1 MRKQQERAG
10 FGLIEILVVIV
21 IIAVLASLL
30 IPRLT
35 GAGEKDKKKRT
46 PIQRAKDTA
55 GISYTGQINQAIM
68 MYKDSNDNQNP
79 PNLQALKSY
88 GVTDEMLLDQ
98 VTRQP
103 LAYDPITGAVGAAA
117 VPPATTAPGV
127 PAPTA
132 PQRTN
137 VGPGG
142 VSLPNIPQTSI
153 DTGENE

>member
-1 MRKQQERAG
+1 MTRKRSQVG
-10 FGLIEILVVIV
+10 FGLIEILVVVV

-35 GAGEKDKKKRT
+35 GAGRKDKKSRT

-55 GISYTGQINQAIM
+55 GVSYIGQINQAIT
-68 MYKDSNDNQNP
+68 MYKDANDDRNP
-79 PNLQALKSY
+79 PNLQALKQY

-98 VTRQP
+98 VTKQP
-103 LAYDPITGAVGAAA
+103 LAYDPATGAVGAAA
-117 VPPATTAPGV
+117 QSAIAPPGSVA
-127 PAPTA
+127 A

-142 VSLPNIPQTSI
+142 VSLPNIPQPSV

>member
-1 MRKQQERAG
+1 MTLKRNRTG

-30 IPRLT
+30 LPRLI
-35 GAGEKDKKKRT
+35 GSGDKEKKKRT

-55 GISYTGQINQAIM
+55 GVSYTQQINQAIM
-68 MYKDSNDNQNP
+68 LYKDANDDQNP

-103 LAYDPITGAVGAAA
+103 LAYDPVTGTVGAPTQAPA
-117 VPPATTAPGV
+117 VTVPGGATAP
-127 PAPTA
+127 TS

-142 VSLPNIPQTSI
+142 VSLPNIPQTTI
-153 DTGENE
+153 DSQEE